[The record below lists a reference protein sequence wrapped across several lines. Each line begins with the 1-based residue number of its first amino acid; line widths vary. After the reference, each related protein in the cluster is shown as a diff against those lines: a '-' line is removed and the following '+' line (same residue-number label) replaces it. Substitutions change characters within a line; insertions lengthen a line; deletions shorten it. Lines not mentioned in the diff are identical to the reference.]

1 MLYSKKRARLI
12 SRSGKYIFQYF
23 ERHGLSSSA
32 GGMFEIDPVARY
44 VTILNGYNRYL
55 KKGQSYCNVCT
66 PDYYPM
72 EVDYPQKRLR
82 HVSFRHVVFHF
93 NPNMQYS
100 MGCTGNPINNH
111 YISPLFEMKTIGV
124 MQKSTLMLNLNCNNQ
139 IKKCQ

>member
-55 KKGQSYCNVCT
+55 KKGESYIDKNVT
-66 PDYYPM
+66 IWST
-72 EVDYPQKRLR
+72 VL
-82 HVSFRHVVFHF
+82 
-93 NPNMQYS
+93 YS
-100 MGCTGNPINNH
+100 VLYAIFPGFP
-111 YISPLFEMKTIGV
+111 S
-124 MQKSTLMLNLNCNNQ
+124 
-139 IKKCQ
+139 